1 MEMYDVTIIGGGAS
15 GLYSAFYSGMRDLK
29 TKIIEYQ
36 PYLGGKLNVFLEKM
50 LWDVGGQPPILAEQ
64 LLKNLIQQAQTFSP
78 TICLNTKVDR
88 IDKNEDYF
96 VLSTS
101 TGEHYS
107 KTIIIAIGGGIVH
120 PMKLD
125 IEGAQKFEMTNLHYT
140 IQQMERFLDK
150 NVVISGGGNAA
161 IDWAVELLLF
171 AKKITIVYRGEEI
184 KAHEAFLNQLKVE
197 NAEILMN
204 AQIHSLHANV
214 DKSSIERVIIK
225 QHNEKIERIIDDVLI
240 CHGYDR
246 NISLDFAENIEPKR
260 QDKLFVSIGQCQTT
274 VPGIFATGDI
284 VSYKDKVNLLVGT
297 FQDAVLAVNSV
308 KKYLDPQ
315 AASSAMVSSHNERF
329 IEKNQKLFN
338 YNGRVE
344 TNKTLI

>member
-125 IEGAQKFEMTNLHYT
+125 VEGAQKFEMTNLHYT
-140 IQQMERFLDK
+140 IKQMERFSGK

-161 IDWAVELLLF
+161 IDWAVELLPF
-171 AKKITIVYRGEEI
+171 AKKIIVVYRGEEI
-184 KAHEAFLNQLKVE
+184 KAHEAFLNQLKVDKVE
-197 NAEILMN
+197 VLIN
-204 AQIHSLHANV
+204 AQIHSLQANA
-214 DKSSIERVIIK
+214 DKSAIERVIIQ
-225 QHNEKIERIIDDVLI
+225 QHDEEIERSVDDVLI

-246 NISLDFAENIEPKR
+246 NISLDFADNIHPARHE
-260 QDKLFVSIGQCQTT
+260 KLFLSVGQCQTT

-284 VSYKDKVNLLVGT
+284 VSYEDKVNLLVGT

-308 KKYLDPQ
+308 KKYLNPQ
-315 AASSAMVSSHNERF
+315 AAPSAMVSSHNERF

-338 YNGRVE
+338 YNGRLE